1 METSKL
7 FSAAKMNYNHGILHV
22 EFNTN
27 TVIDKKTILEEIAY
41 RKTLTGDDNF
51 SMMVDLRHNITVTD
65 EAVALVAQNPSPEH
79 VKAIALITNRGLDHN
94 RAKLYTLF
102 DKPNILTKVFLNAT
116 DALDW
121 LTAYKSI
128 AA

>member
-1 METSKL
+1 METPKL
-7 FSAAKMNYNHGILHV
+7 FNAAKMNYSHGILHV
-22 EFNTN
+22 EFNKD
-27 TVIDKKTILEEIAY
+27 TVIDKKTLLEEIAY
-41 RKTLTGDDNF
+41 RKTLTGNDDF
-51 SMMVDLRHNITVTD
+51 SMLVDLRHNVTVTD

-79 VKAIALITNRGLDHN
+79 VKAIALITNRGVDHS

-102 DKPNILTKVFLNAT
+102 DKPNILTRAFLNAT

-121 LTAYKSI
+121 LIAYKSI